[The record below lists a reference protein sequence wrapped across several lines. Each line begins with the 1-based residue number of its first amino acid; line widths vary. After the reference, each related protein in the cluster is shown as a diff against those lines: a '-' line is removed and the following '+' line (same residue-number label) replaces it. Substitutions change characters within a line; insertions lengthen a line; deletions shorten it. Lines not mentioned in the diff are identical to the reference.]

1 MLYVLMYEKKKPFIV
16 QTNLKMNSFS
26 KKKKEKKNLK
36 MNVSLIKNI
45 KYYIFP
51 SYQYFQFD
59 STLISLWH
67 YNYLLCIQH

>member
-1 MLYVLMYEKKKPFIV
+1 MLYVLMYEKKKKTIYR
-16 QTNLKMNSFS
+16 TNKSKNELFL
-26 KKKKEKKNLK
+26 KKKKKKKNLK

-59 STLISLWH
+59 
-67 YNYLLCIQH
+67 

>member
-26 KKKKEKKNLK
+26 KKKKKNLK

-59 STLISLWH
+59 
-67 YNYLLCIQH
+67 

>member
-1 MLYVLMYEKKKPFIV
+1 MKKKTIYR
-16 QTNLKMNSFS
+16 TNKSKNELFL
-26 KKKKEKKNLK
+26 KKKKKKKKKNLK

-59 STLISLWH
+59 
-67 YNYLLCIQH
+67 

>member
-59 STLISLWH
+59 
-67 YNYLLCIQH
+67 